1 VKRPGLVARALHGL
15 TAALL
20 CALTLAACGDDSAQ
34 EHSVSAEDFDPANFD
49 QPTEIDNR
57 WFPLTPGTQFTY
69 QGSSIVDE
77 GREPHRVVFT
87 VTDLTKVVNGVR
99 VLVAWDRDYA
109 SGELLETE
117 IAFFAQDDDGN
128 VWHLGQYP
136 EELEHGKLV
145 DAPAW
150 IAGLKGARAGIT
162 IKAEPQ
168 PEAPSYAQGYAPPP
182 INWVDRARVYKTG
195 QKTCVPAGCY
205 DDVLVTEEFERTKP
219 GAYQLK
225 YYAPEVGNVRVGWRG
240 PNEDEK
246 ERLVLVDLVHLDPD
260 ALAKVRAQ
268 VLDLEKRAYRVSKD
282 VYGQTPPAKPLEAG

>member
-1 VKRPGLVARALHGL
+1 MRRRRMSCV

-20 CALTLAACGDDSAQ
+20 CMLVASACGEDNPEGST
-34 EHSVSAEDFDPANFD
+34 EKGVSAKDFDPARFD

-57 WFPLTPGTQFTY
+57 WFPLTPGTQFVY
-69 QGSSIVDE
+69 EGSSIVDS

-99 VLVAWDRDYA
+99 TLVAWDRDYA

-117 IAFFAQDDDGN
+117 LAFFAQDTDGN

-136 EELEHGKLV
+136 EEYERGKLV

-150 IAGLKGARAGIT
+150 IAGVKGARAGIT

-168 PEAPSYAQGYAPPP
+168 PEAPSYSQGYAPPP
-182 INWVDRARVYKTG
+182 INWIDRARIYRTG
-195 QKTCVPAGCY
+195 QQTCVPAGCY
-205 DDVLVTEEFERTKP
+205 EEVLVTEEFERTKP

-225 YYAPEVGNVRVGWRG
+225 YYAPDVGNVRVGWRG
-240 PNEDEK
+240 PKEEEK
-246 ERLVLVDLVHLDPD
+246 ERLVLAELVHLDSK
-260 ALAKVRAQ
+260 ALAKVREQA
-268 VLDLEKRAYRVSKD
+268 LNLEERAYRVSKD
-282 VYGQTPPAKPLEAG
+282 VYGRTPPAEPLAAG

>member
-1 VKRPGLVARALHGL
+1 MRRRWSGV

-20 CALTLAACGDDSAQ
+20 CVAVASACGDDAQ
-34 EHSVSAEDFDPANFD
+34 EKQSVSAKDFDPANFD
-49 QPTEIDNR
+49 QSTEIDNR

-109 SGELLETE
+109 SGELQETE
-117 IAFFAQDDDGN
+117 LAFFAQDNDGN

-136 EELEHGKLV
+136 EEYEHGKLV

-150 IAGLKGARAGIT
+150 IAGLKGARPGVT
-162 IKAEPQ
+162 IKAEPE
-168 PEAPSYAQGYAPPP
+168 PAAGSYAQGYAPPP
-182 INWVDRARVYKTG
+182 INWIDRARVYKTG
-195 QKTCVPAGCY
+195 QDTCVPVACY
-205 DDVLVTEEFERTKP
+205 EDVLVTEEFERTKP
-219 GAYQLK
+219 GAFQLK

-240 PNEDEK
+240 PNEEEK
-246 ERLVLVDLVHLDPD
+246 ERLKLVELVQLEGK
-260 ALAKVRAQ
+260 ALAKVREQA
-268 VLDLEKRAYRVSKD
+268 LALEKRAYRVSKD
-282 VYGQTPPAKPLEAG
+282 VYGKTPPAEPLGS